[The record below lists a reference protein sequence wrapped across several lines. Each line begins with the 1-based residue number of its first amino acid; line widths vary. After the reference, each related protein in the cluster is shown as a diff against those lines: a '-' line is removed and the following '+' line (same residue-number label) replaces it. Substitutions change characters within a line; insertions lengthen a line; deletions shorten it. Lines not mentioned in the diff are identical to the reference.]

1 MSMTSDGDAL
11 FRAICEQPWEDTPR
25 LVYADWLEEHGDAL
39 RAEFIRVQIELARET
54 DKARIA
60 RLAEHADRLRAESA
74 GRWTRGSPTRP
85 GVRIGYELR
94 RGFYHEVAFDGR
106 DAFARFADEVF
117 AWAPVDA
124 VSLRRES
131 GDSLRKVLT
140 SRYAPRLVRLSL
152 SLRIGDRGCLAIAAC
167 AKFAHLEE
175 LNIPAAGVTDA
186 GALAIA
192 NSPHLPAL
200 LSFQLGGIPHLATP
214 TVALLKKRF
223 NTFIR

>member
-1 MSMTSDGDAL
+1 MTSDGDAL

-39 RAEFIRVQIELARET
+39 RAEFIRVQVELARET
-54 DKARIA
+54 DKPRIVKLSE
-60 RLAEHADRLRAESA
+60 RADQLHAESA
-74 GRWTRGSPTRP
+74 GRWTRGSPTQP
-85 GVRIGYELR
+85 GVRIGYELH
-94 RGFYHEVAFDGR
+94 RGFYHEVAFDGP

-117 AWAPVDA
+117 AWAPIEA
-124 VSLRRES
+124 VSLRREA
-131 GDSLRKVLT
+131 GGALRKVLT
-140 SRYAPRLVRLSL
+140 SRYAERLARLSL

-167 AKFAHLEE
+167 AKFARLEE
-175 LNIPAAGVTDA
+175 LNVPAAGVTDA

-200 LSFQLGGIPHLATP
+200 VSFQLGGVPHLATA